1 VDLHEEQNLKKY
13 IKYVIERTAPGK
25 GLGKV
30 FRFVKLKDPV
40 AAHKKAYVKKKKHRG
55 FPSREQPMKQP
66 TKQSTTHW

>member
-13 IKYVIERTAPGK
+13 IKYVIERAAPGK

-40 AAHKKAYVKKKKHRG
+40 AAHKKAYVKKKKHNNQRNNQRPIGNRPRG
-55 FPSREQPMKQP
+55 
-66 TKQSTTHW
+66 